1 MQQALSVDVRDGQS
15 RARVTVTG
23 EVTRRSWATL
33 RRALEDT
40 AAMYSV
46 ITLDLS
52 RVTRLDGAVLPDLAE
67 ARRRLRSRDGRLDVV
82 RMPPPGCRYSQP
94 RNSSLG
100 LADSVA
106 PGGRR
111 SLTGSMKQHDEAQ
124 AVALVSVRLRE
135 RFPGVS
141 GETID
146 EVVSGCH
153 REYDGRPIRD
163 FVPILVERQARDRL
177 RTIPR
182 QRAGTADDR
191 R

>member
-15 RARVTVTG
+15 SARVTVTG
-23 EVTRRSWATL
+23 EVTPRSWATL
-33 RRALEDT
+33 RRTLEDT

-67 ARRRLRSRDGRLDVV
+67 ARRWLRSRDGRLDVV
-82 RMPPPGCRYSQP
+82 RMPPAGRRYSQP
-94 RNSSLG
+94 PVSFLG

-106 PGGRR
+106 PGDRR
-111 SLTGSMKQHDEAQ
+111 SFTGTMKEHDEAQ
-124 AVALVSVRLRE
+124 AVALVSIRLRE

-141 GETID
+141 RETID
-146 EVVSGCH
+146 EVVSGYL
-153 REYDGRPIRD
+153 REYDGKPIRD
-163 FVPILVERQARDRL
+163 FVPILVERQARDHL

-182 QRAGTADDR
+182 QRAGAADDR
-191 R
+191 P